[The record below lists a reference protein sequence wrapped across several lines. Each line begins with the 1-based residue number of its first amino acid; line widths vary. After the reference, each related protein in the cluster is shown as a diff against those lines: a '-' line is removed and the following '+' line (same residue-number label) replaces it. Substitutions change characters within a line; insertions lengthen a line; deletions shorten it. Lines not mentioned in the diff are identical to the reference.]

1 MNIIIDSIACPFMV
15 LLNVLVV
22 SAVKSRPEA
31 FRANQISCL
40 LVRLSVTDA
49 VSGLMRQP
57 TFIFATTLKLFVI
70 RWNDFFSFFASF
82 QKSATLVL
90 AVRFFCAAPDVGDL
104 GETSEQIHHALP
116 SHYHKQKHQAGA
128 PDDNLWKIFSEDD
141 LRSRIFETFVVKC
154 LACLPLLGFS
164 NPPKMVLKNHPFFN
178 GFLP

>member
-1 MNIIIDSIACPFMV
+1 MTSKVSKIIEDQGLTVLVKVIYHGMNIIIDSIACPFMV

-70 RWNDFFSFFASF
+70 R
-82 QKSATLVL
+82 
-90 AVRFFCAAPDVGDL
+90 
-104 GETSEQIHHALP
+104 
-116 SHYHKQKHQAGA
+116 
-128 PDDNLWKIFSEDD
+128 
-141 LRSRIFETFVVKC
+141 
-154 LACLPLLGFS
+154 
-164 NPPKMVLKNHPFFN
+164 
-178 GFLP
+178 